1 MSLNLLAPVLDG
13 LIAAVFVVDSGRKI
27 IFANNAALQQFDARL
42 VGVDFMQAIQ
52 DPLCLKS
59 IDKVLAG
66 RKNSQVEITLQT
78 PIRTTYHINISR
90 LGARDDV
97 GETEGARAVISLE
110 NISHI
115 VEAELMRSEFV
126 ANVSHEL
133 RSPLTALNGFI
144 ETLKGPAKNDKNA
157 QERFLDIM
165 ENEAGRMNRLVDD
178 LLSLSKVEAN
188 EHVRPKNSIDLI
200 DTIGQAIEVLTPLAK
215 QEQITIDLEIADKI
229 RTTLLADGDQILQV
243 FLNLLENAIKYG
255 GAKRRIS
262 IRMFNSKRVL
272 GVRGQIIGIVFKD
285 EGTGIAPEHLARL
298 TERFYRVD
306 TGRSRE
312 KGGTGLG
319 LAIVKHIIS
328 RHRGRL
334 LITSTLGSGSN
345 FSVLLPL

>member
-1 MSLNLLAPVLDG
+1 MSLKLLTPVLDG
-13 LIAAVFVVDSGRKI
+13 LIAAVSIVDNKRKI
-27 IFANNAALQQFDARL
+27 IFANNAALQQFDALL
-42 VGVDFMQAIQ
+42 VGVDFVQTIQ
-52 DPLCLKS
+52 DPACLKA

-90 LGARDDV
+90 LGAKEGTD
-97 GETEGARAVISLE
+97 ETQNARAIISLE

-115 VEAELMRSEFV
+115 AEAELMRSEFV

-144 ETLKGPAKNDKNA
+144 ETLKGPAKNDKKA

-188 EHVRPKNSIDLI
+188 EHVRPENSVDLI
-200 DTIGQAIEVLTPLAK
+200 DTIGQAIEILTPIAR
-215 QEQITIDLEIADKI
+215 QEKISIDLEIADDI
-229 RTTLLADGDQILQV
+229 RTTLLADGDQLLQV
-243 FLNLLENAIKYG
+243 FLNLLENALKYG
-255 GAKRRIS
+255 GANGHVS
-262 IRMFNSKRVL
+262 IQMFNSKRVL
-272 GVRGQIIGIVFKD
+272 GVRGKTIGIVFKD
-285 EGTGIAPEHLARL
+285 EGAGIAPEHLARL

-319 LAIVKHIIS
+319 LAIVKHIIA

-334 LITSTLGSGSN
+334 LITSTLGRGSN